1 MGFLDVW
8 VKATSFVSKN
18 GLRGALVYVRNRSH
32 YPMRFEVNGQS
43 FTSNPGLSWFLVPIK
58 PGDEVRVVFEDG
70 ESFSFRPSFS
80 EAKRFRVYIAPTVHT
95 DYGYTDLQPRV
106 EEVHRGNVDVAMR
119 IASRGGKFVVE
130 VTEQPFGR
138 VMELLEYNKKGLI
151 GVQAFPLNVLTGLCS
166 HEELVRLFYG
176 VRDLRMRGFRIE
188 VAALNDIPTAVWA
201 LPSVLAQIGVR
212 YYIQASNPDRG
223 PLHALNTWLKSPFR
237 WVGPDGNGVL
247 AWFSG
252 GYGGLIPGFHGY
264 HQGWSAGFL
273 TSVDRAEAGLAHFL
287 TTLEERGYPYEGV
300 LLYGMFIDNWEA
312 SDRFLDIV
320 RGFNERW
327 VNPVVEVATTDDFF
341 HAIEA
346 KVGGLGEVRGSFG
359 VYWED
364 GAAST
369 ARELAMVRLAKRLLY
384 FAETAYAMDYLR
396 GLSYPKN
403 ELDDAWRSVV
413 YFDEHTWGAWNS
425 VSDPFNPS
433 VIEQWRIKAGFA
445 HRALNRAVELTRGD
459 YASNPYP
466 FTVEGLIEGT
476 YVKLPPMSSMPFNR
490 KPVAKR
496 AINGNDTV
504 FETSYYRV
512 VVKNGEVVSI
522 VDKELNAELI
532 DTSRYF
538 FDEFIYV
545 LGGRGT
551 SMERTILNYLYEG
564 EPTRPSYTVIRE
576 YSSRLVEVYENDDS
590 LTFITEADGYLSRVR
605 REFTLAKGRKEI
617 IVRNIVNKAENYDK
631 EGVYFAFPFKLRR
644 PRILVEE
651 PGAFVDVEGEYVEGG
666 CVNWFTVN
674 NITLIKGEFDVAL
687 HSEEAPLITVNRV
700 FDGVWRG
707 RLTVEDGLIFSYVMN
722 NYWHTNYKAA
732 QGGEFTFT
740 YRLTSGRGI
749 KPSTAYRFFAS
760 PIIGRAVNGDLELN
774 PPEVVV
780 TAIKKWDLGD
790 GVVLR
795 LLEVD
800 GEEKA
805 VTIRSSMLKG
815 YTLMEANPLEE
826 PISELGK
833 FNGEF
838 TVRLRP
844 RQYKTLVFRR

>member
-1 MGFLDVW
+1 
-8 VKATSFVSKN
+8 
-18 GLRGALVYVRNRSH
+18 
-32 YPMRFEVNGQS
+32 
-43 FTSNPGLSWFLVPIK
+43 
-58 PGDEVRVVFEDG
+58 
-70 ESFSFRPSFS
+70 
-80 EAKRFRVYIAPTVHT
+80 
-95 DYGYTDLQPRV
+95 
-106 EEVHRGNVDVAMR
+106 
-119 IASRGGKFVVE
+119 
-130 VTEQPFGR
+130 
-138 VMELLEYNKKGLI
+138 
-151 GVQAFPLNVLTGLCS
+151 
-166 HEELVRLFYG
+166 
-176 VRDLRMRGFRIE
+176 
-188 VAALNDIPTAVWA
+188 
-201 LPSVLAQIGVR
+201 
-212 YYIQASNPDRG
+212 
-223 PLHALNTWLKSPFR
+223 
-237 WVGPDGNGVL
+237 
-247 AWFSG
+247 
-252 GYGGLIPGFHGY
+252 
-264 HQGWSAGFL
+264 
-273 TSVDRAEAGLAHFL
+273 
-287 TTLEERGYPYEGV
+287 
-300 LLYGMFIDNWEA
+300 
-312 SDRFLDIV
+312 
-320 RGFNERW
+320 
-327 VNPVVEVATTDDFF
+327 
-341 HAIEA
+341 
-346 KVGGLGEVRGSFG
+346 
-359 VYWED
+359 
-364 GAAST
+364 
-369 ARELAMVRLAKRLLY
+369 
-384 FAETAYAMDYLR
+384 
-396 GLSYPKN
+396 
-403 ELDDAWRSVV
+403 
-413 YFDEHTWGAWNS
+413 
-425 VSDPFNPS
+425 
-433 VIEQWRIKAGFA
+433 
-445 HRALNRAVELTRGD
+445 
-459 YASNPYP
+459 
-466 FTVEGLIEGT
+466 
-476 YVKLPPMSSMPFNR
+476 
-490 KPVAKR
+490 
-496 AINGNDTV
+496 
-504 FETSYYRV
+504 
-512 VVKNGEVVSI
+512 
-522 VDKELNAELI
+522 
-532 DTSRYF
+532 
-538 FDEFIYV
+538 
-545 LGGRGT
+545 
-551 SMERTILNYLYEG
+551 MERTILNYLYEG

-576 YSSRLVEVYENDDS
+576 YPSRLVEVYENDDS

-674 NITLIKGEFDVAL
+674 NITLIKGEFDIAL

-707 RLTVEDGLIFSYVMN
+707 KLTVEDGLIFSYVMN